1 MRHDDCE
8 SEGNGSA
15 PDIPVDAEMVPKDDA
30 IRDWYRTYVERAL
43 RNYEYPADSR
53 EKIISEAQWEMQN
66 RTGLELLLWTWRHV
80 DCREQVHIQDDF
92 ASSFGI
98 PMWELIHALE
108 AAEAKQ
114 ECAVEDPYMDADAD
128 QHNHTETN
136 DKATTGGNP
145 YIQL

>member
-8 SEGNGSA
+8 SEKNGSA
-15 PDIPVDAEMVPKDDA
+15 PDIPFDAEMVPKDDA

-43 RNYEYPADSR
+43 RNYEYPSDSR

-128 QHNHTETN
+128 QRNHTETN